1 MPYPLF
7 CLFCSYYFCSFSFL
21 LSWGCN
27 FLVVSSTLKMEHRPP
42 ISIPLQQLC
51 SQCFRYVLPIFMLSH
66 DINIYYGHQ
75 EGSYRIL
82 FFDIVIRIKFLM
94 QILIIDVGWRWGSN
108 IHGRHF
114 ELLHSTVFENPAN
127 QKLIE
132 KNIMISNWDWWVLGR
147 RVKCLMLML
156 YC

>member
-75 EGSYRIL
+75 GGSYRIL
-82 FFDIVIRIKFLM
+82 FWGK
-94 QILIIDVGWRWGSN
+94 ILIENFKNGQLNPKNYIFPFYQAN
-108 IHGRHF
+108 CF
-114 ELLHSTVFENPAN
+114 VFGGGFIVLPPPLAPSSWAN
-127 QKLIE
+127 
-132 KNIMISNWDWWVLGR
+132 
-147 RVKCLMLML
+147 L
-156 YC
+156 YTTRT